1 MKKIRVIPLLALVTL
16 IGSVI
21 GCLAALLFGEAILL
35 LGSVG
40 AVVGL
45 TAGFSTIWLRR
56 PRHFRPHWTAPLLK
70 TELEPLPQPI
80 TSLFLYTTL
89 HNIAALMLF
98 DAPKAGEILEHFA
111 NLVRTTAELNKR
123 RQTYLGEEF
132 KAIDLYLTIE
142 KARLDD
148 RMVIVRDFS
157 PSCLEV
163 PFPSLALFPL
173 VIDCVRYGVETQMN
187 PVTVTVSCRLE
198 NQNVTIE
205 IADSMEAHE
214 AEKVPGQQREEAFK
228 IMQQRLQNY
237 FGAAVKCTRKLLHPC
252 GEHIT
257 IFLPVAD
264 AMVPRF
270 ASEYIDQV

>member
-1 MKKIRVIPLLALVTL
+1 MKKIRLIPLLVLVTL
-16 IGSVI
+16 IGGFI
-21 GCLAALLFGEAILL
+21 GFLAALLFGEKILL
-35 LGSVG
+35 LCGIG

-56 PRHFRPHWTAPLLK
+56 PRHFRPHWATPLLK

-98 DAPKAGEILEHFA
+98 DAQKAGETLENLA

-148 RMVIVRDFS
+148 RMVIVKDFS

-173 VIDCVRYGVETQMN
+173 VIDCVRYSVETQMN
-187 PVTVTVSCRLE
+187 PVMVKVTCRLE
-198 NQNVTIE
+198 NKNVTIE
-205 IADSMEAHE
+205 IADSMEAHD
-214 AEKVPGQQREEAFK
+214 AETVPAQQREEAFK
-228 IMQQRLQNY
+228 IMKQRLHNY
-237 FGAAVKCTRKLLHPC
+237 FGAAVKCSRKLLSPC